1 MALEPIQQFEN
12 LLLNAK
18 NVLIF
23 LPQNPD
29 GDAIC
34 AGRAFYFY
42 LKKKGVESLLAFSDE
57 FENEKK
63 FSFLPRPEN
72 VTGKITGARDF
83 VLAFNTRYN
92 KIINVK
98 TEREEE
104 ELRIYITPDHGAID
118 PRDFSFIPAK
128 YKFDLVVVLGS
139 PDKESLGKLYT
150 ENPDIFYEVPV
161 VNIDNHSTNDNFGQI
176 NILGLNASSVSE
188 ILAEILEKLNKFSI
202 EGEISECLLT
212 GIMSATESFQN
223 KKTTPKALEISSRLM
238 GKGANQQKIVRY
250 LYKTQPFHL
259 LKLWGRVM
267 SRLKWDSELKLVWAP
282 VELADFVQSRS
293 NPQELPWILEKI
305 KDNYSE
311 GEIFLVFHSELE
323 KVIAGVV
330 KCDNLQKLNKIA
342 GLFGGEMKQDIATF
356 KLLDKNIEEGEKEI
370 LEKIRIANTNQ

>member
-1 MALEPIQQFEN
+1 MALEPIQQLEN

-42 LKKKGVESLLAFSDE
+42 LKKKGVEGLLAFTDE
-57 FENEKK
+57 FGNEKK
-63 FSFLPRPEN
+63 FNFLPRPEN

-98 TEREEE
+98 TEKEEE

-139 PDKESLGKLYT
+139 PDKESLGKLYE

-188 ILAEILEKLNKFSI
+188 ILSEILEKLNTFSI

-223 KKTTPKALEISSRLM
+223 KKTTPKALEIASRLM

-267 SRLKWDSELKLVWAP
+267 SRLKWDEELKLVWAP
-282 VELADFVQSRS
+282 VELSDFVQSRS
-293 NPQELPWILEKI
+293 NPGELPWILEKI

-311 GEIFLVFHSELE
+311 GEIFLVFYHESE
-323 KVIAGVV
+323 KAIAGVV

-342 GLFGGEMKQDIATF
+342 ELFKGETKQNIATF

-370 LEKIRIANTNQ
+370 LNKIKIASSN